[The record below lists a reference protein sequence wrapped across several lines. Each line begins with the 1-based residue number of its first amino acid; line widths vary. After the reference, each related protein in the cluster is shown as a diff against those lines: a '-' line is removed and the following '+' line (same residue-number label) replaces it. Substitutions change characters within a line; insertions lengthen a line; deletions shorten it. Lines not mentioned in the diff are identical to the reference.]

1 MATLKVSLTGFE
13 QLKSR
18 LAKASV
24 EIKKEVNAELE
35 VGAEMMRAGAINDA
49 PFGKGGFLRGGIVK
63 EGFPNG
69 WGVFSNAFY
78 SPYIEWG
85 TITRVVVPAYLQDF
99 AIQFKGRGIRKNG
112 GIFPQPYFFKQLD
125 RFIPEI
131 IKNVENVLK
140 DV

>member
-69 WGVFSNAFY
+69 WGVF
-78 SPYIEWG
+78 
-85 TITRVVVPAYLQDF
+85 
-99 AIQFKGRGIRKNG
+99 
-112 GIFPQPYFFKQLD
+112 
-125 RFIPEI
+125 
-131 IKNVENVLK
+131 
-140 DV
+140 